1 MIIRQERTDIY
12 MNLQNNKLNEIG
24 HMLAHDKHTN
34 PNVDPE
40 KESVI
45 DREMTKLNQNLFERN
60 DGLTDKEF
68 VEKAVKESPTFAHWK
83 SNYNALSTWCI
94 QIPKEFSGSY
104 EEKNEI
110 FKEMVNFTADRY
122 GRDNIVSAWTHFDEV
137 RNREG
142 IEKEN
147 GKSLIPLKEREHCQD
162 HIHIRYVPRTEDGR
176 ISTKEVTPRKELRDY
191 QREMQQH
198 LREKFPQHA
207 HELNFLNGATKDKSK
222 DLARQAQLNH
232 QKNLEEKE
240 QLKQE
245 LEREQRRNERALDKK
260 EKDIEKKQIKVNKD
274 IEILNKNKEV
284 IDQTRETAERIKDI
298 RVVFFEM
305 PEPDGKGLKKGTYS
319 KEQVEKLVK
328 EINKAREQ
336 VRDISQDREVKSL
349 DERLEQASKR
359 ANENVKDKTINK
371 LKEEN
376 ERLKTFEKDH
386 NFCIWLDKNYNVKEI
401 KKEYERQE
409 KEHEKEL
416 THTHTRTYDR
426 DR

>member
-1 MIIRQERTDIY
+1 
-12 MNLQNNKLNEIG
+12 MNLQNNKLNEVG
-24 HMLAHDKHTN
+24 HMIAHDSHLNQNT
-34 PNVDPE
+34 DPE
-40 KESVI
+40 KESLI
-45 DREMTKLNQNLFERN
+45 DKDMTKLNQNLFERN

-68 VEKAVKESPTFAHWK
+68 VEKAVKESPTFDHWK

-198 LREKFPQHA
+198 LREKFPEHA

-232 QKNLEEKE
+232 EKNLEEKE

-260 EKDIEKKQIKVNKD
+260 QKDIEKKQEKVDKN

-284 IDQTRETAERIKDI
+284 IDQTREAAERIKDI
-298 RVVFFEM
+298 RVVCFEM
-305 PEPDGKGLKKGTYS
+305 PTPIEKGFHKGFYT
-319 KEQVEKLVK
+319 KEQVEELTK

-336 VRDISQDREVKSL
+336 TRTMEQSREVKSF

-359 ANENVKDKTINK
+359 ANENVKDKTIDR
-371 LKEEN
+371 LREEN

>member
-1 MIIRQERTDIY
+1 

-68 VEKAVKESPTFAHWK
+68 VEKAVKESPTAEHWK
-83 SNYNALSTWCI
+83 KNYNALSTWCI

-110 FKEMVNFTADRY
+110 FKEMVKFTADRY

-162 HIHIRYVPRTEDGR
+162 HIHIRYVPRTSDGR
-176 ISTKEVTPRKELRDY
+176 ISTKEVTPRKELRDF

-207 HELNFLNGATKDKSK
+207 HELNFLNGATRDKSK

-232 QKNLEEKE
+232 EKNLEEKE

-260 EKDIEKKQIKVNKD
+260 EKSIEEKQIKVNKN
-274 IEILNKNKEV
+274 IEILNKNREV

-298 RVVFFEM
+298 RIVYFEM
-305 PEPDGKGLKKGTYS
+305 PAPIEKGFHKGFYTR
-319 KEQVEKLVK
+319 EQVEELTK

-336 VRDISQDREVKSL
+336 TRSMEQGREVKSF

-359 ANENVKDKTINK
+359 ANENVKDKTIDR
-371 LKEEN
+371 LREEN

-386 NFCIWLDKNYNVKEI
+386 YFVEYMKTKYDIRDIE
-401 KKEYERQE
+401 KEYERQE

>member
-1 MIIRQERTDIY
+1 

-34 PNVDPE
+34 PNIDPD
-40 KESVI
+40 KESII

-68 VEKAVKESPTFAHWK
+68 VEKAVKESPTFDHWK

-110 FKEMVNFTADRY
+110 FKEMVKFTADRY

-162 HIHIRYVPRTEDGR
+162 HIHIRYVPRTSDGR
-176 ISTKEVTPRKELRDY
+176 ISTKEVTPRKELRDF
-191 QREMQQH
+191 QRDMQQH
-198 LREKFPQHA
+198 LREKFPEHA

-376 ERLKTFEKDH
+376 ERLKTYEKDH
-386 NFCIWLDKNYNVKEI
+386 NFCIWLDKNYNVKDI

>member
-1 MIIRQERTDIY
+1 

-34 PNVDPE
+34 PNIDPD
-40 KESVI
+40 KESII

-68 VEKAVKESPTFAHWK
+68 VEKAVKESPTFDHWK

-162 HIHIRYVPRTEDGR
+162 HIHIRYVPRTSDGR
-176 ISTKEVTPRKELRDY
+176 ISTKEVTPRKELRDF

-232 QKNLEEKE
+232 EKNLEEKE

-260 EKDIEKKQIKVNKD
+260 EKSIEEKQIKVNKD

-284 IDQTRETAERIKDI
+284 IDQTREAAERIKDI
-298 RVVFFEM
+298 RIVYFEM

-336 VRDISQDREVKSL
+336 TRTMEQGREVKSL
-349 DERLEQASKR
+349 DERFQEASKR
-359 ANENVKDKTINK
+359 ANENVKDKTIDR
-371 LKEEN
+371 LREEN

-416 THTHTRTYDR
+416 THTRTHTQDR
-426 DR
+426 ER

>member
-1 MIIRQERTDIY
+1 MK
-12 MNLQNNKLNEIG
+12 LKNNKLNEIG

-34 PNVDPE
+34 PNIDPD
-40 KESVI
+40 KESII

-68 VEKAVKESPTFAHWK
+68 VEKAVKESPTFDHWK

-162 HIHIRYVPRTEDGR
+162 HIHIRYVPRTSDGR
-176 ISTKEVTPRKELRDY
+176 ISTKEVTPRKELRDF

-232 QKNLEEKE
+232 EKNLEEKE

-260 EKDIEKKQIKVNKD
+260 EKSIEEKQIKVNKN
-274 IEILNKNKEV
+274 IEILNKNREV

-298 RVVFFEM
+298 RIVYFEM
-305 PEPDGKGLKKGTYS
+305 PAPIEKGFHKGFYTR
-319 KEQVEKLVK
+319 EQVEELTK

-336 VRDISQDREVKSL
+336 TRSMEQGREVKSF

-359 ANENVKDKTINK
+359 ANENVKDKTIDR
-371 LKEEN
+371 LREEN

-386 NFCIWLDKNYNVKEI
+386 NLCIWLDKNYNVKEI

>member
-1 MIIRQERTDIY
+1 

-34 PNVDPE
+34 PNIDPD
-40 KESVI
+40 KESII

-68 VEKAVKESPTFAHWK
+68 VEKAVKESPTFDHWK

-162 HIHIRYVPRTEDGR
+162 HIHIRYVPRTSDGR
-176 ISTKEVTPRKELRDY
+176 ISTKEVTPRKELRDF

-207 HELNFLNGATKDKSK
+207 HELNFLNGATRDKSK

-232 QKNLEEKE
+232 EKNLEEKE

-260 EKDIEKKQIKVNKD
+260 EKSIEEKQIKVNKN
-274 IEILNKNKEV
+274 IEILNKNREV

-298 RVVFFEM
+298 RIVYFEM
-305 PEPDGKGLKKGTYS
+305 PAPIEKGFHKGFYTR
-319 KEQVEKLVK
+319 EQVEELTK

-336 VRDISQDREVKSL
+336 TRTIEQGREVKSF

-359 ANENVKDKTINK
+359 ANENVKDKTIDR
-371 LKEEN
+371 LREEN

-386 NFCIWLDKNYNVKEI
+386 YFCIWLDKNYNVKEI